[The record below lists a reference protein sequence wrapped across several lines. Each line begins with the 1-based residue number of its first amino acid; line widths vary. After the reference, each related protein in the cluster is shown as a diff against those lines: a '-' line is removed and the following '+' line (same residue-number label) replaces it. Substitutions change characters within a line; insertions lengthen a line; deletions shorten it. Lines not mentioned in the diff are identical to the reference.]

1 MAKEDLV
8 DIVFYVNPQTNEVD
22 DAFSF
27 TPFGMF
33 YRFEN
38 DWEFVTPED
47 SGLYDELANH
57 KGYSLDWDTDTSVAP
72 EGSDFYDYEVMTH
85 EALKLYD
92 KGELTLDNLRKYAD
106 LSIDPVSEKE
116 MDKAIKANQKVHR
129 KN

>member
-8 DIVFYVNPQTNEVD
+8 EIVFYVNPQTNEVD

-33 YRFEN
+33 YRLDN

-57 KGYSLDWDTDTSVAP
+57 KGYSLDWDTDEVEMSEDFDFEDYDSV
-72 EGSDFYDYEVMTH
+72 TH

-92 KGELTLDNLRKYAD
+92 KGELTLEELRKYAT

-116 MDKAIKANQKVHR
+116 MDKSIRAHQKVYR

>member
-8 DIVFYVNPQTNEVD
+8 DIVFYVNPQTNDVD

-33 YRFEN
+33 YRLDN

-57 KGYSLDWDTDTSVAP
+57 KGYSLNWDTDQTKSTG
-72 EGSDFYDYEVMTH
+72 EDDFYDYEVMTH
-85 EALKLYD
+85 KALKLYD
-92 KGELTLDNLRKYAD
+92 KGELTLEELRKYAT
-106 LSIDPVSEKE
+106 LSIDPVSEK
-116 MDKAIKANQKVHR
+116 DQ
-129 KN
+129 